1 MPPARGRTA
10 ANDLRTKDRTISRE
24 VQQAEKPIEFWHIM
38 FTEEMLDLIVLHT
51 NEKIQGQINDRIQET
66 GSDEF
71 IKKTTHLKLL
81 DKVIFLFFVF
91 LSSSVPVPNPD
102 PPDPQSEVWI
112 RILLCI
118 RIRILLSSFINSKKN
133 LDSYYARALFDFLS
147 LKNDV
152 NVPSKSNKQKKLC

>member
-38 FTEEMLDLIVLHT
+38 FTEEMLDLIVQHT
-51 NEKIQGQINDRIQET
+51 NEKIQGEINARREET

-71 IKKTTHLKLL
+71 IKKTAHLKIL

-91 LSSSVPVPNPD
+91 FSRL
-102 PPDPQSEVWI
+102 
-112 RILLCI
+112 RIQVRMDLPLP
-118 RIRILLSSFINSKKN
+118 N
-133 LDSYYARALFDFLS
+133 LDLHLQQGSGSCL
-147 LKNDV
+147 
-152 NVPSKSNKQKKLC
+152 